1 MDDSLKKTAEL
12 AYQRFRAGWATGNWE
27 PYIEMLADDFTFQFP
42 AGPFNGRHLPPD
54 GKRLMTEW
62 ARGYAKTGDRI
73 IIQPNIKLFTDD
85 WGIFC
90 ENSSG
95 VEGGLPYKGTEA
107 IFIRV
112 RGDKVIEYRE
122 FIGDITD
129 WVRLAEKT

>member
-1 MDDSLKKTAEL
+1 MDDALKKTAEL

-27 PYIEMLADDFTFQFP
+27 PFIEMLTDDFIFQFP
-42 AGPFNGRHLPPD
+42 AGPFKGRHQPPE

-62 ARGYAKTGDRI
+62 ARSYAKTGDRI

>member
-1 MDDSLKKTAEL
+1 MDDSLKKIAEL
-12 AYQRFRAGWATGNWE
+12 AYQRFRDGWATGNWE

-42 AGPFNGRHLPPD
+42 AGPFKGRHLPPD

-62 ARGYAKTGDRI
+62 ARGYAKSGDRI
-73 IIQPNIKLFTDD
+73 NIQPNLKLFSDD

-90 ENSSG
+90 ENGSG
-95 VEGGLPYKGTEA
+95 IEGGLTYKGTEA

-129 WVRLAEKT
+129 WVRLNEKT